1 MIEVLFLSSFFLKKN
16 EAKKS
21 LYLSNRYAYKVV
33 RYNKH
38 ALRDLMYNFFMNNS
52 KIIIIGAG
60 AAGLMAAITSAQK
73 GIKVTLLEQNHKVG
87 KKILVSGNGKCNIDN
102 RYINLNRFHSQN
114 PNFIQEVLE
123 GYDYKVIEKFFTS
136 IGLELVE
143 WKEGKMFPM
152 SLQASSVV
160 ELLEY
165 EAKRVG
171 VEIVCDCEVSS
182 IDKKEDT
189 FTLETSQGS
198 KTCEQL
204 VIASGSA
211 AAPHLGGSNS
221 GYAFA
226 TKMGHTLIPRHPSLV
241 QLCSEETWVKACAG
255 VKVAGLAKLYANG
268 EYITEK
274 KGDLLFTNYGIS
286 GLAILDLSR
295 QVSTRLANFDYC
307 ELSLDLMPELSKEK
321 LTNLLQNRVKKESEK
336 PLTLWLQGVINKK
349 LIPMIL
355 EQSKCKIRVEDHLNR
370 KEINKLV
377 HAIKNL
383 KLSINDTKGF
393 KGAEVATGGI
403 DTTEINHQTME
414 STLIPN
420 LYFAGEILDVDGDR
434 GGFNFHFAW
443 VSGMRV
449 QGTK

>member
-1 MIEVLFLSSFFLKKN
+1 M
-16 EAKKS
+16 
-21 LYLSNRYAYKVV
+21 
-33 RYNKH
+33 
-38 ALRDLMYNFFMNNS
+38 
-52 KIIIIGAG
+52 IIIGAG
-60 AAGLMAAITSAQK
+60 AAGLCAAITSARAGQS
-73 GIKVTLLEQNHKVG
+73 VLLLEQNNKIG

-102 RYINLNRFHSQN
+102 KYINLNRFHGQN
-114 PNFIQEVLE
+114 TNFIEEVLE
-123 GYDYKVIEKFFTS
+123 GYGFKAVEKFFTS

-143 WKEGKMFPM
+143 GKEGKMFPM

-171 VEIVCDCEVSS
+171 VQIICDCTVTS
-182 IDKKEDT
+182 IERKNNT
-189 FTLETSQGS
+189 FTVETSQGT
-198 KTCEQL
+198 KTCEKL
-204 VIASGSA
+204 LLASGSL
-211 AAPHLGGSNS
+211 AAPQLGGSNS

-241 QLCSEETWVKACAG
+241 QLCSEENWVKACAG
-255 VKVAGLAKLYANG
+255 VKVAGLAQLYANG

-295 QVSTRLANFDYC
+295 EVSTRLANFDYC

-321 LTNLLQNRVKKESEK
+321 LTNLLLKRIKEGSEK

-349 LIPMIL
+349 LIHIIV
-355 EQSKCKIRVEDHLNR
+355 EQSKCKAKTEKELNR

-383 KLSINDTKGF
+383 KLSINDTKG
-393 KGAEVATGGI
+393 
-403 DTTEINHQTME
+403 
-414 STLIPN
+414 
-420 LYFAGEILDVDGDR
+420 
-434 GGFNFHFAW
+434 
-443 VSGMRV
+443 
-449 QGTK
+449 

>member
-1 MIEVLFLSSFFLKKN
+1 M
-16 EAKKS
+16 
-21 LYLSNRYAYKVV
+21 
-33 RYNKH
+33 
-38 ALRDLMYNFFMNNS
+38 
-52 KIIIIGAG
+52 IIIGGG
-60 AAGLMAAITSAQK
+60 AAGLIAAITCARV
-73 GIKVTLLEQNHKVG
+73 GLNVLLLEQNSKVG
-87 KKILVSGNGKCNIDN
+87 KKILVSGNGKCNISN
-102 RYINLNRFHSQN
+102 RYISTNRFHGEN
-114 PNFIQEVLE
+114 PDFIQEVLA
-123 GYDYKVIEKFFTS
+123 DHDFDVVQKFFTS
-136 IGLELVE
+136 IGLELIE
-143 WKEGKMFPM
+143 GKEGKMFPM

-171 VEIVCDCEVSS
+171 VEILCECVATS
-182 IDKKEDT
+182 ISKEADL
-189 FTLETSQGS
+189 FTVETSQGT
-198 KTCEQL
+198 KTCKRL
-204 VIASGSA
+204 LISSGSP
-211 AAPHLGGSNS
+211 AAPQLGGSNA

-255 VKVAGLAKLYANG
+255 VKIAGIAKLYANG

-295 QVSTRLANFDYC
+295 EVSTRLANYDYC

-321 LTNLLQNRVKKESEK
+321 LTNLLLNRIKKESEK
-336 PLTLWLQGVINKK
+336 PITLWLQGILNKK
-349 LIPMIL
+349 LIHIIL
-355 EQSKCKIRVEDHLNR
+355 EQSKCKAKTENELNR
-370 KEINKLV
+370 KEVGKLV
-377 HAIKNL
+377 YAIKNL

-403 DTTEINHQTME
+403 NTTEIDPQTME
-414 STLIPN
+414 SKIVPN

-443 VSGMRV
+443 VSGLRIAEAM
-449 QGTK
+449 QKEL

>member
-1 MIEVLFLSSFFLKKN
+1 MIIV
-16 EAKKS
+16 
-21 LYLSNRYAYKVV
+21 
-33 RYNKH
+33 
-38 ALRDLMYNFFMNNS
+38 
-52 KIIIIGAG
+52 GAG
-60 AAGLMAAITSAQK
+60 ASGLIASITAARSGTH
-73 GIKVTLLEQNHKVG
+73 VTLLEQNNKIG

-102 RYINLNRFHSQN
+102 KYINLNRFHSQN
-114 PNFIQEVLE
+114 PGFIEEVLDS
-123 GYDYKVIEKFFTS
+123 YDFEVIEKFFTS
-136 IGLELVE
+136 IGLELIE
-143 WKEGKMFPM
+143 GKEGKMFPM

-165 EAKRVG
+165 EAKKLG
-171 VEIVCDCEVSS
+171 VTIICDCAVTA
-182 IDKKEDT
+182 IDQNKDT
-189 FTLETSQGS
+189 FTLETTQG
-198 KTCEQL
+198 TRRCEKL
-204 VIASGSA
+204 VITSGSP
-211 AAPHLGGSNS
+211 AAPQLGGSNS

-241 QLCSEETWVKACAG
+241 QLCSEESWVKTCAG

-295 QVSTRLANFDYC
+295 EVSTRLANFDYC

-321 LTNLLQNRVKKESEK
+321 LTNLLLSRIQNESEK
-336 PLTLWLQGVINKK
+336 PIDLWLQGVVNKK
-349 LIPMIL
+349 LILSIL
-355 EQSKCKIRVEDHLNR
+355 EQSKSKVTREKQLNR

-393 KGAEVATGGI
+393 QGAEVATGGV
-403 DTTEINHQTME
+403 DTREINPQTME
-414 STLIPN
+414 SKLIPN

-449 QGTK
+449 NLQ

>member
-1 MIEVLFLSSFFLKKN
+1 MIV
-16 EAKKS
+16 
-21 LYLSNRYAYKVV
+21 
-33 RYNKH
+33 
-38 ALRDLMYNFFMNNS
+38 
-52 KIIIIGAG
+52 IGAG
-60 AAGLMAAITSAQK
+60 AAGLVAAILVARK
-73 GIKVTLLEQNHKVG
+73 GQEVILLEQNSKIG

-102 RYINLNRFHSQN
+102 KYISLNRFHSQN
-114 PNFIQEVLE
+114 PDFIEEVLD
-123 GYDYKVIEKFFTS
+123 GYGFEVVEKFFTS
-136 IGLELVE
+136 LGLELIE
-143 WKEGKMFPM
+143 GKEGKMFPM

-165 EAKRVG
+165 EAKRAG
-171 VEIVCDCEVSS
+171 VQIICDAAVSA
-182 IDKKEDT
+182 IDTKDGT
-189 FTLETSQGS
+189 FILETTQGA
-198 KTCEQL
+198 KRCKKL
-204 VIASGSA
+204 LLASGSP
-211 AAPHLGGSNS
+211 AAPQLGGSNS

-241 QLCSEETWVKACAG
+241 QLCSEETWVKSCAG
-255 VKVAGLAKLYANG
+255 VKVAGVAQLYANG

-295 QVSTRLANFDYC
+295 EVSTRLANFDYC

-321 LTNLLQNRVKKESEK
+321 LTNLLLKRVEEGSAK
-336 PLTLWLQGVINKK
+336 PLTLWLQGVVNKK
-349 LIPMIL
+349 LIAIIV
-355 EQSKCKIRVEDHLNR
+355 EQSKCKVKEEGELNR

-377 HAIKNL
+377 HTIKNL

-403 DTTEINHQTME
+403 DTTEVNPKTME
-414 STLIPN
+414 SKLVPN

-443 VSGMRV
+443 VSGLRAGKYICQS
-449 QGTK
+449 QGKP